1 LKRQNG
7 VAILSFGIREGA
19 KVMNFQTIDLS
30 PVITL
35 TREEFIKLCAA
46 NPEMKLERTAKGEL
60 IVMSPTGGETGSF
73 NSDLNYE
80 LSAWN
85 RSSTERKIIGKTF
98 DSSTGFSLPK
108 GSDRSPDAAWISLAK
123 WESLTPEQRKG
134 FLPLCPE
141 FLIELLSPSDSWKQ
155 GQSKMEEYMD
165 NGCLLGWLIDPKH
178 KRVAIYRQGQPVEI
192 LDNPKTLLGEEVL
205 PNFVLD
211 ISSIFGW
218 G

>member
-1 LKRQNG
+1 M
-7 VAILSFGIREGA
+7 S
-19 KVMNFQTIDLS
+19 FQTIDLS

-35 TREEFIKLCAA
+35 TREDFVKLCEA

-60 IVMSPTGGETGSF
+60 IVLSPTGGETGSF
-73 NSDLNYE
+73 NSELNGE
-80 LSAWN
+80 LYVWN
-85 RSSTERKIIGKTF
+85 LVSKSGKIF

-123 WESLTPEQRKG
+123 WESLTTEQRKG

-155 GQSKMEEYMD
+155 GEVKMQEYMD

-192 LDNPKTLLGEEVL
+192 LDNPKTLDGENVL
-205 PNFVLD
+205 PNFVLQ
-211 ISSIFGW
+211 SGHIFGW
-218 G
+218 D

>member
-19 KVMNFQTIDLS
+19 KIMNFQTIDLS
-30 PVITL
+30 PVISL

-73 NSDLNYE
+73 NSDLNGE
-80 LSAWN
+80 LYIWN
-85 RSSTERKIIGKTF
+85 HSFKQGKTF
-98 DSSTGFSLPK
+98 GSSTGFSLPK
-108 GSDRSPDAAWISLAK
+108 GSDRSPDAAWISLTK
-123 WESLTPEQRKG
+123 WESLTPDQRKG

-155 GQSKMEEYMD
+155 GLAKMEEYMD

-178 KRVAIYRQGQPVEI
+178 KRVAIYRQGRSVEI
-192 LDNPKTLLGEEVL
+192 LDNPKILLGEEVL

-211 ISSIFGW
+211 VSSIFGW

>member
-1 LKRQNG
+1 M
-7 VAILSFGIREGA
+7 S
-19 KVMNFQTIDLS
+19 FQTIDLS

-35 TREEFIKLCAA
+35 TREDFIKLCAA
-46 NPEMKLERTAKGEL
+46 NPDMKLERTAKGEL
-60 IVMSPTGGETGSF
+60 IVMSPTGGETGIF
-73 NSDLNYE
+73 NSDLNGE
-80 LSAWN
+80 LYLWN
-85 RSSTERKIIGKTF
+85 RELKLGKVF

-123 WESLTPEQRKG
+123 WESLTTEQRKG

-155 GQSKMEEYMD
+155 GEVKMQEYMD

-192 LDNPKTLLGEEVL
+192 LDNPKTLDGENVL
-205 PNFVLD
+205 PNFVLQ
-211 ISSIFGW
+211 SGHIFGW
-218 G
+218 D

>member
-1 LKRQNG
+1 M
-7 VAILSFGIREGA
+7 S
-19 KVMNFQTIDLS
+19 FQTIDLS

-35 TREEFIKLCAA
+35 TREDFVKLCAA

-60 IVMSPTGGETGSF
+60 IVMSPTGGETGIF
-73 NSDLNYE
+73 NSDLNGE
-80 LSAWN
+80 LYLWN
-85 RSSTERKIIGKTF
+85 RELKLGKVF

-123 WESLTPEQRKG
+123 WESLTTEQRKG

-155 GQSKMEEYMD
+155 GEVKMQEYMD

-192 LDNPKTLLGEEVL
+192 LDNPKTLDGENVL
-205 PNFVLD
+205 PNFVLQ
-211 ISSIFGW
+211 SGHIFGW
-218 G
+218 D

>member
-1 LKRQNG
+1 
-7 VAILSFGIREGA
+7 
-19 KVMNFQTIDLS
+19 MNFQTLDLS

-35 TREEFIKLCAA
+35 TREDFVKLCAA
-46 NPEMKLERTAKGEL
+46 NPEIKLERSAKGEL

-80 LSAWN
+80 LVAWN
-85 RSSTERKIIGKTF
+85 RSSPMSKTIGKTF

-108 GSDRSPDAAWISLAK
+108 GGDRSPDAAWIPLAK
-123 WESLTPEQRKG
+123 WESLTPNQRKG
-134 FLPLCPE
+134 FLPICPE

-155 GQSKMEEYMD
+155 GQVKMAEYMD
-165 NGCLLGWLIDPKH
+165 NGCLLGWLIDPKN

-192 LDNPKTLLGEEVL
+192 LENPKTLSGEEVL
-205 PNFVLD
+205 SNFVLD
-211 ISSIFGW
+211 VSSILGW

>member
-1 LKRQNG
+1 M
-7 VAILSFGIREGA
+7 S
-19 KVMNFQTIDLS
+19 FQTIDLS

-35 TREEFIKLCAA
+35 TREEFVKICAA

-134 FLPLCPE
+134 FLPLCPD
-141 FLIELLSPSDSWKQ
+141 FLIELLYPSDSWKQ
-155 GQSKMEEYMD
+155 GQIKMEEYMD

-192 LDNPKTLLGEEVL
+192 LDNPQKLLGEDVL
-205 PNFVLD
+205 PNFVVNL
-211 ISSIFGW
+211 SSILGW

>member
-1 LKRQNG
+1 
-7 VAILSFGIREGA
+7 
-19 KVMNFQTIDLS
+19 MNFQTLDLS

-73 NSDLNYE
+73 NSELNYE
-80 LSAWN
+80 LVAWN
-85 RSSTERKIIGKTF
+85 RSLTKNQTIGKTF

-108 GSDRSPDAAWISLAK
+108 GSDRSPDAAWVSLTK

-134 FLPLCPE
+134 FLPICPE

-155 GQSKMEEYMD
+155 GQVKMEEYMD
-165 NGCLLGWLIDPKH
+165 NGCLLAWLIDPKH

-192 LDNPKTLLGEEVL
+192 LENPQTLSGESVL

-211 ISSIFGW
+211 IGTMFS
-218 G
+218 

>member
-1 LKRQNG
+1 M
-7 VAILSFGIREGA
+7 S
-19 KVMNFQTIDLS
+19 FQTIDLS

-35 TREEFIKLCAA
+35 TREDFVKLCEA

-60 IVMSPTGGETGSF
+60 IVLSPTGGETGSF
-73 NSDLNYE
+73 NSELNGE
-80 LSAWN
+80 LYVWN
-85 RSSTERKIIGKTF
+85 RVSKSGKIF

-123 WESLTPEQRKG
+123 WESLTTEQRKG

-155 GQSKMEEYMD
+155 GEVKMQEYMD

-192 LDNPKTLLGEEVL
+192 LDNPKTLDGENVL
-205 PNFVLD
+205 PNFVLQ
-211 ISSIFGW
+211 SGHIFGW
-218 G
+218 D

>member
-1 LKRQNG
+1 METTK
-7 VAILSFGIREGA
+7 I
-19 KVMNFQTIDLS
+19 MNFQTIDLS
-30 PVITL
+30 PVISL

-73 NSDLNYE
+73 NSELNYE
-80 LSAWN
+80 LVSWN
-85 RSSTERKIIGKTF
+85 RSSPISQPIGKTF

-123 WESLTPEQRKG
+123 WESLTPDQRKG

-155 GQSKMEEYMD
+155 GQAKMEEYMD

-192 LDNPKTLLGEEVL
+192 VDNPQTLSGENVL
-205 PNFVLD
+205 PNFVLE
-211 ISSIFGW
+211 IGNMFA
-218 G
+218 

>member
-1 LKRQNG
+1 
-7 VAILSFGIREGA
+7 
-19 KVMNFQTIDLS
+19 
-30 PVITL
+30 
-35 TREEFIKLCAA
+35 
-46 NPEMKLERTAKGEL
+46 
-60 IVMSPTGGETGSF
+60 
-73 NSDLNYE
+73 
-80 LSAWN
+80 
-85 RSSTERKIIGKTF
+85 
-98 DSSTGFSLPK
+98 LPK

-155 GQSKMEEYMD
+155 GLAKMEEYMD

-192 LDNPKTLLGEEVL
+192 LDNPKILLGEEVL

-211 ISSIFGW
+211 VSSIFGW